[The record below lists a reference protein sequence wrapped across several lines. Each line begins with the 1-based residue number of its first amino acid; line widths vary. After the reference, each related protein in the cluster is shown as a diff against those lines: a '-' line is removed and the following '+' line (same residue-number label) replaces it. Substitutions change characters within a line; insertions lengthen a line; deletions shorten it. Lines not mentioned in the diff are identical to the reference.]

1 MHFGILTEHSTGLP
15 LRTASAEEW
24 RCTALALN
32 GITSG
37 AGGETGAWRIGEDGE
52 WTDGP
57 GRVVYVDGGPDMEV
71 TDGDIDALA
80 REAAAHGDW
89 RQEEQCRIALGG
101 DGYARS
107 QCVMVILAARAQDGE

>member
-1 MHFGILTEHSTGLP
+1 MHFGTLTDYTMGES
-15 LRTASAEEW
+15 LRPASAEEW

-37 AGGETGAWRIGEDGE
+37 AGGETGAWKIGEDGE

-57 GRVVYVDGGPDMEV
+57 GRAVYVDGGPVMEV
-71 TDGDIDALA
+71 TDEDIAALGREAEAHWDALQA
-80 REAAAHGDW
+80 R
-89 RQEEQCRIALGG
+89 QCAEALGG
-101 DGYARS
+101 YGYARS